1 LAGGKRK
8 GPHRA
13 QGNDGQEGQD
23 EADSESAG
31 VIPEAAAFKVALPT
45 FEGPLDLLLH
55 LIREHKLDIFDIP
68 IALITERYLAY
79 LELMEALNLDIA
91 GEFLVMAATL
101 AHIKSRLLLPRE
113 ESGGQEEEE
122 DGEDPREALVR
133 RLLEH
138 QKYVQAGTELG
149 QRGVLGRD
157 SFARA
162 PSPEVLAEADGPE
175 GLAEVS
181 VFKLI
186 EAFDKVLKA
195 ARVEVSHEV
204 LVDRLSIGDAIQ
216 RISERLTAGSRVPFT
231 AMFEPLPG
239 ELRPE
244 RHRVVVTFLAILEMV
259 KLRLLRVFQERADGE
274 ILLAGRD
281 ESAAPAGSG
290 EVGDDYR
297 S

>member
-1 LAGGKRK
+1 MAGGKRK
-8 GPHRA
+8 SAHRA
-13 QGNDGQEGQD
+13 KGED
-23 EADSESAG
+23 ELDAEPESP
-31 VIPEAAAFKVALPT
+31 IPKSAAFKVALPS

-68 IALITERYLAY
+68 IALITERYLEF
-79 LELMEALNLDIA
+79 LKMMEVLNLDIA

-113 ESGGQEEEE
+113 ESGDQEDEEE
-122 DGEDPREALVR
+122 GEDPREALVR

-149 QRGVLGRD
+149 RRGVLGRD
-157 SFARA
+157 TFARA
-162 PSPEVLAEADGPE
+162 PSPETVAREDGPE
-175 GLAEVS
+175 GLADVS

-195 ARVEVSHEV
+195 ARVEVGQEIMI
-204 LVDRLSIGDAIQ
+204 DRLSIGDAIH
-216 RISERLTAGSRVPFT
+216 RISERLEGGARVSFASLFEAQAG
-231 AMFEPLPG
+231 EP
-239 ELRPE
+239 RPE

-274 ILLAGRD
+274 ILLAAREG
-281 ESAAPAGSG
+281 SAPLAGSG
-290 EVGDDYR
+290 EVGNDYGG
-297 S
+297 

>member
-1 LAGGKRK
+1 VATGKRK
-8 GPHRA
+8 AAHRA
-13 QGNDGQEGQD
+13 QPQD
-23 EADSESAG
+23 DLEAEPEVAA
-31 VIPEAAAFKVALPT
+31 IPDAAAFKVALPS

-68 IALITERYLAY
+68 IALITERYLEF
-79 LELMEALNLDIA
+79 LKVMEVLNLDIA

-113 ESGGQEEEE
+113 QSGDQEDEEE
-122 DGEDPREALVR
+122 GEDPREALVR

-149 QRGVLGRD
+149 RRGVLGRD
-157 SFARA
+157 TFARA
-162 PSPEVLAEADGPE
+162 PSPETIAPEDGPD

-186 EAFDKVLKA
+186 EAFDKVLKSA
-195 ARVEVSHEV
+195 KVEINQEI
-204 LVDRLSIGDAIQ
+204 LIDRLSIGDAIH
-216 RISERLTAGSRVPFT
+216 RISERLEGGARIPFT
-231 AMFEPLPG
+231 SLFEVQPG
-239 ELRPE
+239 GLGPE

-274 ILLAGRD
+274 ILLAAREG
-281 ESAAPAGSG
+281 SGPPAPSG
-290 EVGDDYR
+290 EVGNDYR